1 MIAISVSLTDTA
13 RVAGFINPGTRRGD
27 LPQRHRR
34 RGQTFTRL
42 LLERGQV
49 IAVGSTT
56 TTQTTTTTP
65 EGTQT
70 DRAAAPHADDAGAR
84 PGATPR
90 RSCSRQDPASSRSP
104 CSPTTA
110 TSSPG
115 PAPPPTTCSGDL
127 TCLSSSTRTPDT
139 VNALLPTVPAGAHA
153 IDQMDRLQRVAGPTG
168 PRSTSS
174 CSVPT
179 WTLADALALADGMR
193 LTRPSTSVV
202 LVRDE
207 VDAHDHAR
215 GDARRGPRRRTGL
228 ATPTP
233 IRAAVDRAYQLYV
246 ALRGP
251 GGAMHQGRI
260 VTVFSPKGGVGK
272 TTVSVNLALALADRG
287 ARKVCLVDL
296 DLAFGDVAIT
306 LQLFPSHTIEHAIG
320 SEDAI
325 DAPLLESLL
334 TRHADSVMVLAA
346 PNHPDVRERVTPMLV
361 SRILKA
367 LRESFDFIVVDT
379 APAFDE
385 QTLTALDETD
395 ECVIVATLDVP
406 TLKNVKVALETLEM
420 LDIARDHR
428 HLLLNRADDNVGLGR
443 GAGRVDPRHAGG
455 EHGRDLHGHRGRHQ
469 RRPARS

>member
-1 MIAISVSLTDTA
+1 MPVVVDPNTDTLSA
-13 RVAGFINPGTRRGD
+13 
-27 LPQRHRR
+27 LM
-34 RGQTFTRL
+34 
-42 LLERGQV
+42 
-49 IAVGSTT
+49 TT
-56 TTQTTTTTP
+56 VP
-65 EGTQT
+65 
-70 DRAAAPHADDAGAR
+70 
-84 PGATPR
+84 PGAH
-90 RSCSRQDPASSRSP
+90 
-104 CSPTTA
+104 
-110 TSSPG
+110 G
-115 PAPPPTTCSGDL
+115 
-127 TCLSSSTRTPDT
+127 
-139 VNALLPTVPAGAHA
+139 
-153 IDQMDRLQRVAGPTG
+153 IDQMDRLHAWLDNRPEEYVVVLGPQVKM
-168 PRSTSS
+168 P
-174 CSVPT
+174 
-179 WTLADALALADGMR
+179 DALALADGMR

-202 LVRDE
+202 LVREE
-207 VDAHDHAR
+207 VDAQTMREAMHAGVR
-215 GDARRGPRRRTGL
+215 DVVPLDDSET
-228 ATPTP
+228 

-272 TTVSVNLALALADRG
+272 TTTSVNLALALADRG

-320 SEDAI
+320 SEDSI
-325 DAPLLESLL
+325 DAPLLETLL

-361 SRILKA
+361 SRTLKA
-367 LRESFDFIVVDT
+367 LRESFDYIVVDT

-428 HLLLNRADDNVGLGR
+428 HLLLNRADDNVGLGAER
-443 GAGRVDPRHAGG
+443 VESILGMPVASMVETSMDIAAATNAGQPLMSQDPQHPFSNSLREFSTHLTGAPVAPATSGRSTSVEEPERS
-455 EHGRDLHGHRGRHQ
+455 GRRF
-469 RRPARS
+469 RRRK